1 MFTSIPASRVSHRLT
16 RSEANRAKR
25 NWNYWFDRLNVA
37 KFLKRYLTRNKRT
50 YNNDIY
56 HDMLSTGDYDL
67 PNEAG
72 RHSANSQGGWLVVF
86 GLSDPLR
93 Q

>member
-1 MFTSIPASRVSHRLT
+1 MFTPIPASRVSHRLT
-16 RSEANRAKR
+16 RSEVNRAKR

-37 KFLKRYLTRNKRT
+37 KFLKRYLTRNKHT

-56 HDMLSTGDYDL
+56 HDMLNTGDYDL

-72 RHSANSQGGWLVVF
+72 RHSANSHGGWLF
-86 GLSDPLR
+86 LGLTTL
-93 Q
+93 